1 MGKTLKTANN
11 LSKDELLLKI
21 NELES
26 QLFKLIIQ
34 KGTGQLANTA
44 LIKQTRHELA
54 RVRTFMT
61 QKGHG

>member
-26 QLFKLIIQ
+26 QLFKLRIQ

-44 LIKQTRHELA
+44 LIKQTLHELA